1 MGTPVWRL
9 LLRPTHGLQGVF
21 ADRARNIRRENHL
34 HWGRAANLTIRLVQD
49 MTKPFAQSRAAYQ
62 RKMERLGVDFGLATL
77 IATSEGMLFGRG
89 LIADLKRID
98 HQLVEIRRLL

>member
-9 LLRPTHGLQGVF
+9 LLRPTHGLQG
-21 ADRARNIRRENHL
+21 
-34 HWGRAANLTIRLVQD
+34 
-49 MTKPFAQSRAAYQ
+49 SRAAYQ
-62 RKMERLGVDFGLATL
+62 PKMERLGVDFGLATL